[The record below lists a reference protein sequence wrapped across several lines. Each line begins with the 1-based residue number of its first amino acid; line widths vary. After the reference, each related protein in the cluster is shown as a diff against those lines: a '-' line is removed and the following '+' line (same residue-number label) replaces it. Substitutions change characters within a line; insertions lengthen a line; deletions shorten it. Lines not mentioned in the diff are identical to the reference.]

1 MKTMQVK
8 GVDGAVINLLYQQ
21 AKSPKGVI
29 HILHGMAEHAKRYEG
44 FAQYLVENGFSVY
57 CHDHR
62 GHGKSLKPEQSIGI
76 FDKTDTF
83 ENIVSDVDII
93 QKKILEMENV
103 QHISVLGHSMGSL
116 ILRRYL
122 QTNPAHVNQAIIM
135 GSLPYYSG
143 LFSGVMIGIAQL
155 TGLFYKPTKQH
166 HLLAKF
172 MNDGLIKVIENPK
185 SKFDWLSYNLDNVTT
200 YIEDPMSGYVYNKYF
215 YQSFFKCI
223 HQTNNKKNMALTPVI
238 DMVFIS
244 GQDDPLAN
252 QMKAIEQLQLK
263 YHQILPQLKS
273 EIKVVEQA
281 RHEVL
286 HEDNKAETY
295 AYLLS
300 VFERATT

>member
-1 MKTMQVK
+1 MQIK
-8 GVDGAVINLLYQQ
+8 GVDGALINLLYQQ

-29 HILHGMAEHAKRYEG
+29 HILHGMAEHAKRYEA
-44 FAQYLVENGFSVY
+44 FASYLVDHGFSVY

-62 GHGKSLKPEQSIGI
+62 GHGKSLKPDQSIGI

-83 ENIVSDVDII
+83 LNIIKDVDIV
-93 QKKILEMENV
+93 QKKILEMEKV

-122 QTNPAHVNQAIIM
+122 QTKPEHVKQAIFM
-135 GSLPYYSG
+135 GTLPYYSG
-143 LFSGVMIGIAQL
+143 LFSGMMIGIAQL
-155 TGLFYKPTKQH
+155 TGLFYNPTKQH
-166 HLLAKF
+166 HLLAKS

-185 SKFDWLSYNLDNVTT
+185 SKFDWLSYNLDNVNT

-223 HQTNNKKNMALTPVI
+223 HQTNKKKNMALTPMI

-252 QMKAIEQLQLK
+252 QMKAIEHLQLK
-263 YHQILPQLKS
+263 YNQVIPEIKS
-273 EIKVVEQA
+273 EIKAVEMA

-286 HEDNKAETY
+286 HENNKAETY
-295 AYLLS
+295 GYLLT